1 MMRPSPMPCIWTSR
15 SRITHCSR
23 PLPASTGPIPDKKSG
38 LIVDYIGVFKDL
50 QRALNFDPST
60 FSRGLVDLE
69 QLKLRFVAL
78 LAQAQA
84 AVAPIEP
91 QRVAGRTDRI
101 LDYFFDPAVR
111 EPFFQIF
118 KDLQDA
124 YEILSPDPF
133 LYDYMNEYALLA
145 DIYQTVSFNL
155 DPKTGRRRFEY
166 QFLQKT
172 DRLIREHVTAYA
184 VAAPL
189 PLYPINRNLADVIA
203 QDQISERVKVIN
215 LQRSLTAYI
224 EQNLEHAP
232 YLATLGAEVE
242 KVIEQLRL
250 KQISAQ
256 TALTQLEAHAGH
268 AVTLDE
274 ERHASDLTDLAFA
287 LRTGF
292 APPHRSTA
300 WTPAHLTP

>member
-1 MMRPSPMPCIWTSR
+1 M
-15 SRITHCSR
+15 
-23 PLPASTGPIPDKKSG
+23 
-38 LIVDYIGVFKDL
+38 
-50 QRALNFDPST
+50 
-60 FSRGLVDLE
+60 
-69 QLKLRFVAL
+69 
-78 LAQAQA
+78 
-84 AVAPIEP
+84 
-91 QRVAGRTDRI
+91 
-101 LDYFFDPAVR
+101 
-111 EPFFQIF
+111 
-118 KDLQDA
+118 
-124 YEILSPDPF
+124 SPDPF

-287 LRTGF
+287 LRTGLRA
-292 APPHRSTA
+292 APSLHSLDPGPLDALTNQIAAYLQANRGWPHNQRLESQVQLELYRLLMPHMA
-300 WTPAHLTP
+300 KPIQPANVSAIVTDLLRMHRITL